1 MQSAIL
7 TPIGLFAPY
16 LWQADV
22 LTTEKL
28 ELCGKWND
36 AGCKWMDGTVDT
48 LTYKCECDFKLIS
61 CQTPLY
67 LFMVAVLQISQQC
80 VNTAHQER
88 YPSLCLNPFRHD
100 SPLGDTFLLCT
111 HLYDN
116 MRKLILPPAGF
127 EVEM

>member
-7 TPIGLFAPY
+7 TSIGLVTSY

-28 ELCGKWND
+28 EPCGKVND
-36 AGCKWMDGTVDT
+36 LSCKWVDGTIDT

-67 LFMVAVLQISQQC
+67 LFMEAILQISQQC
-80 VNTAHQER
+80 VNTAHQEC
-88 YPSLCLNPFRHD
+88 YFSLCLNPFRHN
-100 SPLGDTFLLCT
+100 SPLGDTFLLYT
-111 HLYDN
+111 HLY
-116 MRKLILPPAGF
+116 
-127 EVEM
+127 V